1 MEEQN
6 RNKETAPGEARRPSS
21 VEEAEA
27 AIEAVL
33 FAMGDSVEL
42 GRIAKAIGHDTETTR
57 RILNHMV
64 EKYNT
69 KDRGIHIV
77 ELENAYQMCT
87 KQEYYDY
94 LVNIAMQ
101 PKKAVLTDVMMET
114 LSIIAYKQP
123 VTKQEIDKIRGVKS
137 DPAVNRL
144 VEYGLVYEAGRLDAP
159 GRPALFATT
168 EEFLRRF
175 GVSSMVDLPTMNPE
189 QEEEIIQEVEEE
201 LQMKLGAQEDAD
213 GSEPESVS
221 EAVEEV
227 LKERDEE
234 EESYDAEDQN

>member
-1 MEEQN
+1 M
-6 RNKETAPGEARRPSS
+6 KELVEVIAKSLVDNPDEVEVTEKESGKALVLELKVAPSD
-21 VEEAEA
+21 
-27 AIEAVL
+27 
-33 FAMGDSVEL
+33 MGKVIGKQ

-57 RILNHMV
+57 RILNHMM

-137 DPAVNRL
+137 DHAVNKL
-144 VEYGLVYEAGRLDAP
+144 VEYNLVQELGRLDAP
-159 GRPALFATT
+159 GRPIVFGTT
-168 EEFLRRF
+168 EEFLRNF
-175 GVSSMVDLPTMNPE
+175 GVDSTDNLP
-189 QEEEIIQEVEEE
+189 EISPVKMEDFRAEVEEE
-201 LQMKLGAQEDAD
+201 MQIKLD
-213 GSEPESVS
+213 V
-221 EAVEEV
+221 
-227 LKERDEE
+227 
-234 EESYDAEDQN
+234 

>member
-6 RNKETAPGEARRPSS
+6 RNKETALGEARRPSS

-57 RILNHMV
+57 RILNHMM

-137 DPAVNRL
+137 DHAVNKL
-144 VEYGLVYEAGRLDAP
+144 VEYNLVQELGRLDAP
-159 GRPALFATT
+159 GRPIVFGTT
-168 EEFLRRF
+168 EEFLRNF
-175 GVSSMVDLPTMNPE
+175 GDQSGQDGGLPRRSGRGNADQAGCLIR
-189 QEEEIIQEVEEE
+189 QE
-201 LQMKLGAQEDAD
+201 K
-213 GSEPESVS
+213 
-221 EAVEEV
+221 
-227 LKERDEE
+227 KEGRYRYAYYVRTRQVRKR
-234 EESYDAEDQN
+234 SL

>member
-1 MEEQN
+1 M
-6 RNKETAPGEARRPSS
+6 
-21 VEEAEA
+21 
-27 AIEAVL
+27 
-33 FAMGDSVEL
+33 M
-42 GRIAKAIGHDTETTR
+42 
-57 RILNHMV
+57 

-137 DPAVNRL
+137 DHAVNKL
-144 VEYGLVYEAGRLDAP
+144 VEYNLVQEL
-159 GRPALFATT
+159 GRPIVFGTT
-168 EEFLRRF
+168 EEFLRNF
-175 GVSSMVDLPTMNPE
+175 GVDSTDNLP
-189 QEEEIIQEVEEE
+189 EISPVKMEDFRAEVEEE
-201 LQMKLGAQEDAD
+201 MQIKLD
-213 GSEPESVS
+213 V
-221 EAVEEV
+221 
-227 LKERDEE
+227 
-234 EESYDAEDQN
+234 

>member
-6 RNKETAPGEARRPSS
+6 RNKETALGEARRPSS

-42 GRIAKAIGHDTETTR
+42 GRIAA
-57 RILNHMV
+57 
-64 EKYNT
+64 
-69 KDRGIHIV
+69 RGIHIV

-137 DPAVNRL
+137 DHAVNKL
-144 VEYGLVYEAGRLDAP
+144 VEYNLVQELGRLDAP
-159 GRPALFATT
+159 GRPIVFGTT
-168 EEFLRRF
+168 EEFLRNF
-175 GVSSMVDLPTMNPE
+175 GVDSTDNLP
-189 QEEEIIQEVEEE
+189 EISPVKMEDFRAEVEEE
-201 LQMKLGAQEDAD
+201 MQIKLD
-213 GSEPESVS
+213 V
-221 EAVEEV
+221 
-227 LKERDEE
+227 
-234 EESYDAEDQN
+234 

>member
-6 RNKETAPGEARRPSS
+6 RNKETALGEARRPSS

-57 RILNHMV
+57 RILNHMM

-137 DPAVNRL
+137 DHAVNKL
-144 VEYGLVYEAGRLDAP
+144 VEYNLVQELGRLDAP
-159 GRPALFATT
+159 GRPIVFGTT
-168 EEFLRRF
+168 EEFLRNF
-175 GVSSMVDLPTMNPE
+175 GVDSTDNLPDQSGQDGGLPRRSGRGNADQAGCLIR
-189 QEEEIIQEVEEE
+189 QE
-201 LQMKLGAQEDAD
+201 K
-213 GSEPESVS
+213 
-221 EAVEEV
+221 
-227 LKERDEE
+227 KEGRYRYAYYVRTRQVRKR
-234 EESYDAEDQN
+234 SL